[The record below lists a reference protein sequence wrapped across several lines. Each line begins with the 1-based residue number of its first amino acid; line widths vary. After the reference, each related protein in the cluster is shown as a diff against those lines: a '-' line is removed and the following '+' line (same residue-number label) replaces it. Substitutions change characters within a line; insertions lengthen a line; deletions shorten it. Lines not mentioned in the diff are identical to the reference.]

1 MDPANSQQAEQ
12 SEGIEEY
19 VDFVR
24 KPWLRKTKLEIP
36 MLLNIIIFYVNL
48 IFLIGV
54 TSMIFFLN
62 VNVSLMLFLTE
73 IYLSKIFFP

>member
-36 MLLNIIIFYVNL
+36 MLLNIIIFHVNL
-48 IFLIGV
+48 TFLIGV
-54 TSMIFFLN
+54 TSMFCFF
-62 VNVSLMLFLTE
+62 
-73 IYLSKIFFP
+73 